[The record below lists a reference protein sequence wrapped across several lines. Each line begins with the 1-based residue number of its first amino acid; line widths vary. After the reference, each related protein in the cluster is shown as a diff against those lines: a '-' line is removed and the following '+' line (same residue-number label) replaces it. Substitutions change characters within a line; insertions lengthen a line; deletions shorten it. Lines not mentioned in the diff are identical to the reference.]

1 MTQQT
6 PRYFTIKEFAAILRV
21 DHKTVRNAIKDGRI
35 TALRVGRTFRIPA
48 AAIDALAAAR
58 RDSTSR

>member
-6 PRYFTIKEFAAILRV
+6 PRYFTIKELAAILRV

-48 AAIDALAAAR
+48 AAIDALVPR
-58 RDSTSR
+58 GDNQGR